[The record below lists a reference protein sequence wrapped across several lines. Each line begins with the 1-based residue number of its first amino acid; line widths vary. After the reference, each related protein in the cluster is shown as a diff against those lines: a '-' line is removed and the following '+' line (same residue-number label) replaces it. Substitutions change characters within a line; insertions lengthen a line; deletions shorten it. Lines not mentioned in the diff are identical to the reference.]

1 MDAQQFAELIESFRE
16 MKTVVQRQ
24 QVQIESRDLELSQMR
39 IEMEELKT
47 QRSTKNSLKSM
58 PLNSKL
64 SNQPQSEPAR
74 TSKHGSQ
81 KKQPTSVKKPVHQ
94 PPPKKPNAQG
104 SSSGS
109 KSQATPSATKPPPVP
124 PQKKTQAPS
133 GNKPGQ
139 VPPKKAATPPAPA
152 DNKRRG
158 LHQML
163 TEDYPPNF
171 RTTKFS
177 IMLRKHL
184 MPTQEALYT
193 HIRLLWGLIER
204 RDVPTAPL
212 QENLDRFNS
221 HFTSA
226 QQVLSVSGN
235 HSSPNLIV
243 ANQVQIM
250 KAAKGGKAHVNKKVD
265 KIDQFSME
273 YMQGALSKLGLSV
286 WRPDLADKSDSL
298 YNIACRMAALL
309 TFRQLG
315 ATPAYSQLN
324 INKVYVNDI
333 PLLVKA
339 YNHYVHFYMLNRY
352 MDELKTEGHFA
363 LVEKKKDILHNRNNL
378 RKALNNQY
386 PEQYCEILKRI
397 SAHSDDEKEEGN
409 KFYTIKT
416 LPYRSKNAN
425 KFFRRLDIDMMA
437 SEAVSSTG
445 VNRRTRLLPRQPQ
458 PTMYPRPPHK
468 FPIDFYDISWYHNL
482 PEQDK
487 RKIPNSNAVAFL
499 PDASQSLLPKRVPDE
514 KLCSQRFNSK
524 YLAMLVAPY
533 IQCDEDVFLPDD
545 PIEDS
550 ESLAEEESHSDME
563 SQSGISMQYN
573 NYYNEGDAGFLYDSD
588 KDDDQSYQNNNGSQ
602 DEGDMHSGHAEESE
616 EQELEEGEID
626 KDEEMEDCDREE
638 DKDEEL

>member
-58 PLNSKL
+58 PLNGKI

-81 KKQPTSVKKPVHQ
+81 KKQPTSVNKPVHQ
-94 PPPKKPNAQG
+94 TPPKQPNAQG

-109 KSQATPSATKPPPVP
+109 KSRATPSATKPPPVP

-133 GNKPGQ
+133 SNKPG
-139 VPPKKAATPPAPA
+139 
-152 DNKRRG
+152 
-158 LHQML
+158 
-163 TEDYPPNF
+163 
-171 RTTKFS
+171 
-177 IMLRKHL
+177 
-184 MPTQEALYT
+184 QEALYT

-212 QENLDRFNS
+212 LENLDRFNS

-226 QQVLSVSGN
+226 QQVLSVSGD

-250 KAAKGGKAHVNKKVD
+250 KAAKGGKVHVNKKVD

-286 WRPDLADKSDSL
+286 WRPDLAHKLDSL
-298 YNIACRMAALL
+298 YNIACRMAALS

-333 PLLVKA
+333 PLLAKA

-363 LVEKKKDILHNRNNL
+363 LVEKKKEIQHNRNN
-378 RKALNNQY
+378 
-386 PEQYCEILKRI
+386 
-397 SAHSDDEKEEGN
+397 
-409 KFYTIKT
+409 
-416 LPYRSKNAN
+416 
-425 KFFRRLDIDMMA
+425 
-437 SEAVSSTG
+437 
-445 VNRRTRLLPRQPQ
+445 
-458 PTMYPRPPHK
+458 PTMYPRPPHQ

-482 PEQDK
+482 LEQDK

-499 PDASQSLLPKRVPDE
+499 PDASQSPLPKRVPDE

-563 SQSGISMQYN
+563 SQS
-573 NYYNEGDAGFLYDSD
+573 
-588 KDDDQSYQNNNGSQ
+588 
-602 DEGDMHSGHAEESE
+602 
-616 EQELEEGEID
+616 
-626 KDEEMEDCDREE
+626 
-638 DKDEEL
+638 

>member
-58 PLNSKL
+58 PLNGKI

-81 KKQPTSVKKPVHQ
+81 KKQPTSVNKPVHQ
-94 PPPKKPNAQG
+94 TPPKQPNAQG

-109 KSQATPSATKPPPVP
+109 KSRATPSATKPPPVP

-133 GNKPGQ
+133 SNKPGQ
-139 VPPKKAATPPAPA
+139 VPPKKAKTPPAPA
-152 DNKRRG
+152 DNKRQG

-171 RTTKFS
+171 RTTKAIYFS
-177 IMLRKHL
+177 FFH
-184 MPTQEALYT
+184 TEALYT

-212 QENLDRFNS
+212 LENLDRFNS

-226 QQVLSVSGN
+226 QQVLSVSGD

-250 KAAKGGKAHVNKKVD
+250 KAAKGGKVHVNKKVD

-286 WRPDLADKSDSL
+286 WRPDLAHKLDSL
-298 YNIACRMAALL
+298 YNIACRMAALS

-333 PLLVKA
+333 PLLAKA

-363 LVEKKKDILHNRNNL
+363 LVEKKKEIQHNRNNL
-378 RKALNNQY
+378 RKARYTFAVNNQY
-386 PEQYCEILKRI
+386 PEQYCEILERI

-445 VNRRTRLLPRQPQ
+445 TTTANNVST
-458 PTMYPRPPHK
+458 TPHQ

-482 PEQDK
+482 LEQDK

-499 PDASQSLLPKRVPDE
+499 PDASQSPLPKRVPDE

-524 YLAMLVAPY
+524 YLAMFGSSIY
-533 IQCDEDVFLPDD
+533 
-545 PIEDS
+545 
-550 ESLAEEESHSDME
+550 
-563 SQSGISMQYN
+563 SM
-573 NYYNEGDAGFLYDSD
+573 
-588 KDDDQSYQNNNGSQ
+588 
-602 DEGDMHSGHAEESE
+602 
-616 EQELEEGEID
+616 
-626 KDEEMEDCDREE
+626 
-638 DKDEEL
+638 